1 MAQAQEKKRGR
12 PRKFDPQVAIAR
24 ATETFMQLGYSGA
37 SVEQLARSMQLN
49 KPSLYAAFGDKRGLY
64 LSVLRARIRALS
76 QRYLAVVRRGSTLE
90 QALRALFDEAVK
102 VSLGDNLPPGCLI
115 VSPSTTEALNDE
127 VIRDFAREFFAV
139 SDKTVASWLRP
150 KCRAGAL
157 SADAVAR
164 LANSVIHDL
173 ALRAR
178 VGEPAAKLRE
188 IARDAAT
195 ALANAG
201 DPR

>member
-1 MAQAQEKKRGR
+1 MAQAQEKRRGR

-24 ATETFMQLGYSGA
+24 ATETFLQRGYSGA
-37 SVEQLARSMQLN
+37 SVEQLAHSMQLN

-76 QRYLAVVRRGSTLE
+76 HRYHEVVQRGSTLE
-90 QALRALFDEAVK
+90 EALRALFDEAVK

-115 VSPSTTEALNDE
+115 ASPSTTEALNDDA
-127 VIRDFAREFFAV
+127 IREFTREFFAV
-139 SDKTVASWLRP
+139 SDKTIATWLRP

-157 SADAVAR
+157 SADAIAR
-164 LANSVIHDL
+164 LANSVIHDM

-178 VGEPAAKLRE
+178 VGEPAGKLFE

-195 ALANAG
+195 ALAHAG